1 MDDAQALRRYGGAMS
16 RRSALPALLLL
27 AACAGDPPPQ
37 ASAPPPHALVVPD
50 HDPGLDR
57 VMGRPAAAL
66 IQLFGEPDLDL
77 REGPSRKLQFASG
90 VCVLDAYLALA
101 GIKGE
106 PVVRHIDTR
115 TPNGDDMDRSSC
127 IAALTRRAQ
136 AR

>member
-1 MDDAQALRRYGGAMS
+1 MLRRSFVPLVM
-16 RRSALPALLLL
+16 L
-27 AACAGDPPPQ
+27 AVASCVENPPPR
-37 ASAPPPHALVVPD
+37 ASAPPPPTMTAPD
-50 HDPGLDR
+50 HSAGLDR

-77 REGPSRKLQFASG
+77 REGPTRKLQFASG
-90 VCVLDAYLALA
+90 VCVLDAYLASA
-101 GIKGE
+101 DGKATA
-106 PVVRHIDTR
+106 VVRHIDTR